1 MRLPNAMH
9 LLHAM
14 WQFIACI
21 VGTRFIASSGVGRG
35 LAFAHS
41 VVQTENFRRVIYR
54 VLWFLI
60 KDTVFDHHIQME

>member
-21 VGTRFIASSGVGRG
+21 GIISEKWGSRARESHPSRRKGSFLRAQLVGPKE
-35 LAFAHS
+35 
-41 VVQTENFRRVIYR
+41 Q
-54 VLWFLI
+54 
-60 KDTVFDHHIQME
+60 VF

>member
-21 VGTRFIASSGVGRG
+21 VGARFIAPAVPLNSCELPIVRDI
-35 LAFAHS
+35 A
-41 VVQTENFRRVIYR
+41 V
-54 VLWFLI
+54 
-60 KDTVFDHHIQME
+60 